1 MNWFSDLFFGEGVAH
16 AILMLA
22 VVIATGIALGKIKI
36 KGISLGVTWILFAGI
51 AFAHFGMRI
60 DTGVLHILQ
69 EFGLILFVFSIG
81 MQVGPG
87 FFSSFKKG
95 GLTLNML
102 AAGIVLLG
110 VAVTCIIHLV
120 TGLSISTMV
129 GIMSGAVTNTPG
141 LGAAQ
146 QAYMDMTGTDNPDIA
161 TGYAVA
167 YPLAVVGIIGTIL
180 AFRYIFRINLAREE
194 ENALAFDSSK
204 ESVARQLSLR
214 VTNPSLDGMKV
225 SQIHD
230 LIQRNFVISRIRY
243 ADGTV
248 EMVNAETV
256 LHTGDYILVITSQAA
271 VPAITV
277 FIGEETDMKWKQ
289 LNTQLISRK
298 ILVTK
303 PEINGKS
310 LSQLR
315 LRSFGVSITR
325 VSRSGIDLV
334 ASPVLQLQLG
344 DRITVV
350 GTQQAITEVEKKL
363 GNSLKRLNH
372 PNLFPIFAGIMLGV
386 ILGSIPFA
394 FPGIPQP
401 VKLGLA
407 GGPLIIAILL
417 SRFGPKYK
425 LVTYTTESANL
436 MLREIGIAI
445 FLACVGLNAGENFV
459 ETIVNGGYKWIG
471 YGILITLI
479 PILIIGIIGRKICKL
494 NYFTLSGLIAGS
506 MTDPPALAYSND
518 MAGNDTPAVGYAT
531 VYPLTMFLRVLSAQI
546 LILLSA

>member
-1 MNWFSDLFFGEGVAH
+1 
-16 AILMLA
+16 MLA

-214 VTNPSLDGMKV
+214 VTNPSLNGMKV

-494 NYFTLSGLIAGS
+494 NYFTLSGFIAGS

>member
-1 MNWFSDLFFGEGVAH
+1 MNWFSDLFFGKGVAH
-16 AILMLA
+16 SILMLA

-214 VTNPSLDGMKV
+214 VTNPSLNGMKV

-479 PILIIGIIGRKICKL
+479 PILITGIIGRKICKL